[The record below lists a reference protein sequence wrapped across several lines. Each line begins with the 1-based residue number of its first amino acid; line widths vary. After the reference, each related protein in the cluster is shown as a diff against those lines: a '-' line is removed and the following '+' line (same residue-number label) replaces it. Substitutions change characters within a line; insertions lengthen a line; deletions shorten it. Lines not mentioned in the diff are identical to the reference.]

1 MNSSIRILGIDPGYR
16 VTGYAVIDSDGQ
28 QSQHVCNGVIRAQA
42 DDPAER
48 LRIIFDRVGELIAQY
63 TPEEMAVEK
72 VFVAR
77 NADSAL
83 KLGQAR
89 SAAICASFGAN
100 MQVAEY
106 AARLV
111 KQSIVGKGNADKSQV
126 QHMVKALLQIEGELT
141 ADAADALA
149 IALCHAHTR
158 AFSARLGA
166 AVVVAGARA

>member
-1 MNSSIRILGIDPGYR
+1 MRILGIDPGYR
-16 VTGYAVIDSDGQ
+16 ITGYAVIDSDGQ
-28 QSQHVCNGVIRAQA
+28 QSQHVCNGVIRATT
-42 DDPAER
+42 DDPAQR
-48 LRIIFDRVGELIAQY
+48 LRGIFERVAELIAEFAPQ
-63 TPEEMAVEK
+63 EMAVEK

-89 SAAICASFGAN
+89 AAAICASFGAEIKI
-100 MQVAEY
+100 AEY

-126 QHMVKALLQIEGELT
+126 QHMVKALLQLEGDLA

-149 IALCHAHTR
+149 IALCHAHMR
-158 AFSARLGA
+158 AFSARLDDARLAG
-166 AVVVAGARA
+166 GAR